1 MAGSQNGDGGED
13 GEGGGWLQNCKNGGW
28 LQNGDGQKII
38 LVSLKVGHFCRRVW
52 SLDLHFKKSQGKLSV
67 KIKSSS
73 AAAEGLKG
81 LFGAGKETGVISSCL
96 VQIEVGKVIRSWRS
110 LKLLLLFQ
118 Q

>member
-1 MAGSQNGDGGED
+1 MAGSQNGDDGED
-13 GEGGGWLQNCKNGGW
+13 GDGGGW

-38 LVSLKVGHFCRRVW
+38 LVSLKVGHFCRHVW

-96 VQIEVGKVIRSWRS
+96 VQIEVGKVIRSWKS

>member
-1 MAGSQNGDGGED
+1 MAGSQNGDDGED
-13 GEGGGWLQNCKNGGW
+13 GEGGGWLQN
-28 LQNGDGQKII
+28 GDGQPII

-81 LFGAGKETGVISSCL
+81 LAK
-96 VQIEVGKVIRSWRS
+96 VQFTV
-110 LKLLLLFQ
+110 
-118 Q
+118 